1 MKIERSKAQEW
12 VQKVMSDFLEEMKK
26 QGVPLEVGVGDM
38 KTEEDLLKIK
48 KDMETQIWRCIE
60 SQHVVV
66 TTLSKEELKEKKD
79 SLRKYDWGE
88 TKNDE

>member
-12 VQKVMSDFLEEMKK
+12 VQKVMSVFLEELKK
-26 QGVPLEVGVGDM
+26 QGVPIEVGFGGI

-66 TTLSKEELKEKKD
+66 TTLSKEELKERKD
-79 SLRKYDWGE
+79 SLRKYGE
-88 TKNDE
+88 SHE